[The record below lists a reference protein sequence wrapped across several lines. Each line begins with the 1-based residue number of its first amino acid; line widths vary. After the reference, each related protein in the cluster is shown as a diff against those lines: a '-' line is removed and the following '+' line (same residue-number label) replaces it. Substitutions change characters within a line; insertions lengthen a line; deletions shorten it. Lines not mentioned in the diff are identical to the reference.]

1 MIPALLLAALIAGVA
16 LSPAEERA
24 ILPQPI
30 GGQTI
35 EAGCDPNGW
44 CWKPCTVPEGWRIVT
59 VDDVSA
65 VQKAS
70 YALAIMRARIVVMP
84 KRLPPEAVK
93 AGWDMRILGDHERA
107 HACWQ
112 MHKGGGEI

>member
-1 MIPALLLAALIAGVA
+1 MIPALILAALIAGSA
-16 LSPAEERA
+16 LSPVEEQA

-30 GGQTI
+30 GGNTI

-59 VDDVSA
+59 VDDVSS

-70 YALAIMRARIVVMP
+70 YALAIMSARIVVMP
-84 KRLPPEAVK
+84 KQLTQDAARRGWTLEILK
-93 AGWDMRILGDHERA
+93 AHELA

-112 MHKGGGEI
+112 MHEGKAQ